1 MDTTQIYTPEALA
14 KLLKEVDLKDL
25 SKQTD
30 IKYGTLKNYAYG
42 QSSIDKMPIWM
53 AQRIIDARSRV
64 DFFNR
69 TGNIFVPQKVFDI
82 LKSKLG
88 ITNRSTYDEYIS
100 AQLLLDNY
108 VTFNYPSDKPYY
120 FFISLHEL
128 SQINVDLTLFSLS
141 LAKNIRF
148 VFVDDCKNFQDYV
161 FGKEQI
167 SFDGFVALTEPFSFG
182 SQSMY
187 KVIGDDIG
195 RRVSHYKEGG
205 WLRDSIE
212 VSSYAVCDFSYMRPF
227 DLKKM
232 NMCVVTENTYTLFI
246 EYKLHQ
252 FLDKGVLSDS
262 LDIRIGAA
270 ILNDCLKDY
279 SVFDLMPLF
288 VMEQKQVEHF
298 IQDRLNEK
306 QLDDLL
312 QQDALSALAIR
323 AWRFFYEDC
332 DKYLGFYKGQ
342 VDGEYWKDV
351 EPVGREIGSKDCN
364 DKWD

>member
-14 KLLKEVDLKDL
+14 KLLKEVNLKDL

-53 AQRIIDARSRV
+53 AQRIMDARSRV

-69 TGNIFVPQKVFDI
+69 TGNIIVPQKVFDI
-82 LKSKLG
+82 LKEKLG
-88 ITNRSTYDEYIS
+88 IASNSTYDEYML
-100 AQLLLDNY
+100 ARLLLDNY
-108 VTFNYPSDKPYY
+108 ITFNYPSDEPYY
-120 FFISLHEL
+120 FFIGLHEL
-128 SQINVDLTLFSLS
+128 SQINADLTVFSLS
-141 LAKNIRF
+141 LAKNIRY
-148 VFVDDCKNFQDYV
+148 VFVDDRKNFQDYA
-161 FGKEQI
+161 FGKEQM
-167 SFDGFVALTEPFSFG
+167 SFDEFMVLTETFSFG

-205 WLRDSIE
+205 WLCDSVE
-212 VSSYAVCDFSYMRPF
+212 VSSYTTCDFSYMRPF
-227 DLKKM
+227 NLEKR
-232 NMCVVTENTYTLFI
+232 NMCIVTENTYIAFI

-252 FLDKGVLSDS
+252 FLDKGVLSES
-262 LDIRIGAA
+262 LDVKIGAS
-270 ILNDCLKDY
+270 ILKECLREY
-279 SVFDLMPLF
+279 SIFDLMPLF
-288 VMEQKQVEHF
+288 VMEPEQVDRF

-312 QQDALSALAIR
+312 QQDALLTLAVR

-332 DKYLGFYKGQ
+332 DKYLGLYKGQ

-351 EPVGREIGSKDCN
+351 EPVGQEIGSEESR
-364 DKWD
+364 DKWC

>member
-53 AQRIIDARSRV
+53 AQRIMDARSRV

-69 TGNIFVPQKVFDI
+69 TGNISVPQKVFNI

-88 ITNRSTYDEYIS
+88 ITNRSTYDEYMS

-108 VTFNYPSDKPYY
+108 VTFNYPSDEPYY

-148 VFVDDCKNFQDYV
+148 VFVDDRKNFQDYV

-167 SFDGFVALTEPFSFG
+167 SFDEFLVLTEPFSFG

-232 NMCVVTENTYTLFI
+232 NMCVVTENTYTSFI

-252 FLDKGVLSDS
+252 FLDKGVLSDL
-262 LDIRIGAA
+262 LDIRIGAS
-270 ILNDCLKDY
+270 ILKECLKDY

-288 VMEQKQVEHF
+288 VMEQKQVERF

-312 QQDALSALAIR
+312 QQDALLTLAVR

-332 DKYLGFYKGQ
+332 DKYLGWYKGH
-342 VDGEYWKDV
+342 VEGEYWTDMA
-351 EPVGREIGSKDCN
+351 PVGQEVGSEDSKD
-364 DKWD
+364 KWY

>member
-53 AQRIIDARSRV
+53 AQRIMDARSRV

-69 TGNIFVPQKVFDI
+69 TGNISVPQKVFNI

-88 ITNRSTYDEYIS
+88 ITNRSTYDEYMS

-108 VTFNYPSDKPYY
+108 VTFNYPSDEPYY

-148 VFVDDCKNFQDYV
+148 VFVDDRKNFQDYV

-167 SFDGFVALTEPFSFG
+167 SFDEFLVLTEPFSFG

-232 NMCVVTENTYTLFI
+232 NMCVVTENTYTSFI

-252 FLDKGVLSDS
+252 FLDKGVLSDL
-262 LDIRIGAA
+262 LDIRIGAS
-270 ILNDCLKDY
+270 ILKECLKDY

-288 VMEQKQVEHF
+288 VMEQKQVERF

-312 QQDALSALAIR
+312 QQDALLTLAVR

-332 DKYLGFYKGQ
+332 DKYLGWYKGH
-342 VDGEYWKDV
+342 VEGEYWTDMA
-351 EPVGREIGSKDCN
+351 PVGQEIGSKDCN
-364 DKWD
+364 DKWY